1 MKEKYTQKLKT
12 MNLRQKLGQMLL
24 YSFRG
29 KDDIPQDLQK
39 KNQLGEVGGYI
50 FFSGSNVDNL
60 DQVKS
65 LTQKIQS
72 YRAESPIDLPYLV
85 CIDQE
90 GGQLSAIHRGTTLF
104 PGNMAMGFANN
115 QELTKKCAKYMA
127 EELVYGGIS
136 INFGPVLDS
145 SYDEKNG
152 IPIIDNRTFSS
163 DPKVTTEIGSAFV
176 EGFQDAGLIACAK
189 HFPGQ
194 RLTQQDTHHALD
206 VIDFSMERLQ
216 EVELAPFQRAIDKGI
231 GAIMTHHAVYQ
242 AFENVPATLSPK
254 VLGYLRNEMGFD
266 GIIISDDLIMKAVID
281 NYGREEAL
289 LRAILAGVDLVIFTG
304 ANDWFIDYLEGAVQ
318 EGLISEERI
327 DQSVAR
333 ILQAKE
339 QIDKRKEIPKLSS
352 THREEG
358 REIALELSRQ
368 AVVCTKGKELLP
380 LQLRPEDRLGAI
392 LANPAR
398 LVMSCTVNFYDIS
411 LKAEIEGKGYHSYVK
426 ESFMP
431 WNPTDEES
439 LSLFDIGYVSDVLI
453 FTTVNGYNF
462 TKQLEVLKSIRDV
475 AAQSEEK
482 KPFIIAVASR
492 SPSDM
497 ALLEDLADVVLGTG
511 GLTPL
516 QITALCE
523 SIFITGQVAEK

>member
-12 MNLRQKLGQMLL
+12 MNLRQKLGQMFL

-29 KDDIPQDLQK
+29 KSDIPQDLQERNK
-39 KNQLGEVGGYI
+39 RGEVGGYI
-50 FFSGSNVDNL
+50 FFSGSNVDDL

-65 LTQKIQS
+65 LTHTIQS
-72 YRAESPIDLPYLV
+72 YRAESPVDLPYLV

-115 QELTKKCAKYMA
+115 QELTKQCAEYMA

-145 SYDEKNG
+145 SYDAKDG
-152 IPIIDNRTFSS
+152 VPIIDNRTFSS
-163 DPKVTTEIGSAFV
+163 DPKVTTEIGSSFV
-176 EGFQDAGLIACAK
+176 EGFQKAGLIACAK

-206 VIDFSMERLQ
+206 VIDFSMDRLK
-216 EVELAPFQRAIDKGI
+216 EVELAPFQRAIDNGI

-242 AFENVPATLSPK
+242 AFEDVPATLSPK
-254 VLGYLRNEMGFD
+254 VLGYLRKDMGFD

-281 NYGREEAL
+281 NYGKEEAL
-289 LRAILAGVDLVIFTG
+289 LRAILAGVDLVIYTG
-304 ANDWFIDYLEGAVQ
+304 ANDWFVDYLEGAVK

-333 ILQAKE
+333 ILEAKE
-339 QIDKRKEIPKLSS
+339 QIDQRREVSELSVSHKEQ
-352 THREEG
+352 G

-380 LQLRPEDRLGAI
+380 LQLNQEDRLGAI

-411 LKAEIEGKGYHSYVK
+411 LKTEIEGKGYHPYVK

-462 TKQLEVLKSIRDV
+462 TKQLEVLKSIREV
-475 AAQSEEK
+475 AMNTPEK
-482 KPFIIAVASR
+482 KPLIVAVASR

-497 ALLEDLADVVLGTG
+497 ALLEELADVVLATG

-523 SIFITGQVAEK
+523 SLFVTGQVTKR